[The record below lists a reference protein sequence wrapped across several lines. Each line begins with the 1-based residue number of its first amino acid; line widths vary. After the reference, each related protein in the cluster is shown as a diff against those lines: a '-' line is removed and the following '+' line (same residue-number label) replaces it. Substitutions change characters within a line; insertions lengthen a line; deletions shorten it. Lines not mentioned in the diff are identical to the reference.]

1 MRQLRDLFVAFC
13 CVAQTITTGSITT
26 GSIAAGEVAAKP
38 TEVASALAAIE
49 RPRRPVD
56 LKNACRTIFEHASE
70 GKLRE
75 LREAKSLPLSLG
87 AAWRTALQSC
97 AGDRTS
103 PSRATFAF
111 SRFVGFVEGRLPVQ
125 PPEWWERIVA
135 GAMLAGNDGDSVTI
149 RCHPKSLALAGDIP
163 RPAIPEFIA
172 LPKGWSANKVAK
184 GVELQMPGTRVLI
197 PTSIPKDAS
206 GRPTTVEYWGMLST
220 VTDGDSV
227 FVVVG
232 SDDAYCSEILAK
244 VSRRGGKVLWERRIW
259 TGGELTGI
267 SLSGPSFGREHIVE
281 PKMGRDGN
289 VYVFGATVLG
299 AHIESFSATDGTP
312 QLRFCTLALQEWL

>member
-13 CVAQTITTGSITT
+13 CVAQMITTASITT

-38 TEVASALAAIE
+38 TEVEHALAAIE

-56 LKNACRTIFEHASE
+56 LKNAYRTVFEHASE

-87 AAWRTALQSC
+87 AAWRAALQCC
-97 AGDRTS
+97 AGDRKS
-103 PSRATFAF
+103 PSRAAFAF
-111 SRFVGFVEGRLPVQ
+111 SRFVGFVDGRLPVQ

-135 GAMLAGNDGDSVTI
+135 GAMLAGNDGDSVMI
-149 RCHPKSLALAGDIP
+149 RCHPETIAPAANIP
-163 RPAIPEFIA
+163 QPAIPEFIA
-172 LPKGWSANKVAK
+172 LPKAWSANKVAK
-184 GVELQMPGTRVLI
+184 GVELQMPGSRVVI

-206 GRPTTVEYWGMLST
+206 GWPTTVEYWDILGA

-227 FVVVG
+227 FVVIA
-232 SDDAYCSEILAK
+232 SADPYRSEILAK

-267 SLSGPSFGREHIVE
+267 SLSGPRFGREHIVE

-289 VYVFGATVLG
+289 VYVFGATALG
-299 AHIESFSATDGTP
+299 AYIESFSATDGTP

>member
-1 MRQLRDLFVAFC
+1 MKQLKDLFIAFC
-13 CVAQTITTGSITT
+13 CVAQTITAGC
-26 GSIAAGEVAAKP
+26 IAAGEVAAEP
-38 TEVASALAAIE
+38 IDVEHALAAIE

-56 LKNACRTIFEHASE
+56 LKDAYRTIFEHASE

-75 LREAKSLPLSLG
+75 LRKAKSLPLSLG
-87 AAWRTALQSC
+87 AAWRAALQSC
-97 AGDRTS
+97 AGDRKS

-135 GAMLAGNDGDSVTI
+135 GAKLMGNDGDSVMI
-149 RCHPKSLALAGDIP
+149 PCHPKSLALGADIP
-163 RPAIPEFIA
+163 RPEIPEFIA
-172 LPKGWSANKVAK
+172 LPQGWSANKVAK
-184 GVELQMPGTRVLI
+184 GVELQMPGTRVVI

-206 GRPTTVEYWGMLST
+206 GWPTTVEYWGRLST

-227 FVVVG
+227 FIVIG
-232 SDDAYCSEILAK
+232 MGDPYRSEILAK
-244 VSRRGGKVLWERRIW
+244 VSRRAGKVLWERRIW

-267 SLSGPSFGREHIVE
+267 SLSGASFGREHIVE

-289 VYVFGATVLG
+289 VYVFGATIFG
-299 AHIESFSATDGTP
+299 AYIESFSATDGTP